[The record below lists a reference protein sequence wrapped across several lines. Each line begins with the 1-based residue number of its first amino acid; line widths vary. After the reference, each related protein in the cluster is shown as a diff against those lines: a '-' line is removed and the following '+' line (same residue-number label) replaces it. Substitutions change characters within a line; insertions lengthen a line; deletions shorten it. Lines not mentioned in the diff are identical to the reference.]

1 MKKYSWFLYL
11 MGFLLLVTISVPV
24 TVSALWP
31 ERDLGK
37 ECYDR
42 IQVGMTEGE
51 VHEIMGELAPHARQL
66 GVGTYTGGRDRDR
79 QWFWLVDEEFAIR
92 IYTGSGI
99 RVERKTLHYV
109 REKEH
114 PLRRFWRL
122 LTGR

>member
-1 MKKYSWFLYL
+1 MKKYKWFLYL
-11 MGFLLLVTISVPV
+11 AGFLLLVTVSVPV
-24 TVSALWP
+24 AVSALWP

-51 VHEIMGELAPHARQL
+51 VHEIMGELAPHAPHA
-66 GVGTYTGGRDRDR
+66 GAATYSGGREFDRE
-79 QWFWLVDEEFAIR
+79 WFWLVDEQFVIF

-109 REKEH
+109 REKEP